1 MEEKNLENEKN
12 EKQEKGADMNQY
24 PSSFGPSDKKLALG
38 LWLLENKRKL
48 RMALIIFLVIVAGIS
63 WSYTI
68 YGFAYYIG
76 KGMNEDEILVRQIV
90 EERMV
95 GHDYILE
102 LAPRD
107 LILSSPQILKATE
120 DKYDLLAEI
129 RNPNPKHWANFIYC
143 FSADNKETDC
153 GQSFIL
159 PEETKTILALAKIFK
174 ARPSGLALAIKE
186 ISWAR
191 VNPRQFPD
199 WKNFRDEHFDFNIEG
214 VKFTPASASGLS
226 EKLNLNSLEFSITNK
241 TPFNYWEIP
250 LNIFLYRGNSIVGV
264 NRYTVLELMS
274 GEKRK
279 VEMSWLGGL
288 SGADNVKT
296 IPEINIFEDDIYI
309 KYEGGIGEEK

>member
-1 MEEKNLENEKN
+1 MEEEKA
-12 EKQEKGADMNQY
+12 EKEKEVDMGQY
-24 PSSFGPSDKKLALG
+24 PVNFGPSDKKLALG
-38 LWLLENKRKL
+38 LWLIENKKKL
-48 RMALIIFLVIVAGIS
+48 KAALVIFLVLVAGFS

-76 KGMNEDEILVRQIV
+76 KGMNEDEILAKQIV

-120 DKYDLLAEI
+120 DKYDFWAEI
-129 RNPNPKHWANFIYC
+129 KNPNPRHWANFSYC

-159 PEETKTILALAKIFK
+159 PEETKTVLALAKIFK
-174 ARPSGLALAIKE
+174 SRPSNPALTIKE
-186 ISWAR
+186 ISWVR

-199 WKNFRDEHFDFNIEG
+199 WKNFRDEHLNFNIEG
-214 VKFTPASASGLS
+214 TKFTPASASGLS
-226 EKLNLNSLEFSITNK
+226 EKLNLNNLAFSITNK
-241 TPFNYWEIP
+241 TPFNYWEVP
-250 LNIFLYRGNSIVGV
+250 LNIFLYRGNSIIGV

-288 SGADNVKT
+288 SGVDGVKI

-309 KYEGGIGEEK
+309 KYEGGAGEEK